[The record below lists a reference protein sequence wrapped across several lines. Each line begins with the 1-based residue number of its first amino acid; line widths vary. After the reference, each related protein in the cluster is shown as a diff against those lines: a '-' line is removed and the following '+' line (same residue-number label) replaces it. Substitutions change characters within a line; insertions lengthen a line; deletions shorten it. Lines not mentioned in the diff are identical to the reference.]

1 MTSAELVKR
10 IRRFCVKHSDPATV
24 KKYQRFFKE
33 GYDAYGLDV
42 KTYEAGI
49 KSLVDDGVT
58 LKLILDAAPE
68 LLKSGK
74 YEETSFVLSLVKR
87 SNEKYT
93 AKTFKEIE
101 RFFDYG
107 IINWAHADM
116 LAGDIVPSFILDNV
130 VPLAALES
138 WQGAENKFQRRVSA
152 VALIKILKT
161 TGNPKKLIKFI
172 EPLMT
177 DSARE
182 VHQGVGWFLREA
194 WVIDKAE
201 TERFLLKWKDTA
213 PRLIFQY
220 ATEKMTPAERQRFR
234 KIKSK

>member
-1 MTSAELVKR
+1 MTPADLIKK
-10 IRRFCVKHSDPATV
+10 IRAYCKAHGNPANV

-42 KTYEAGI
+42 ATYEAGI
-49 KSLVDDGVT
+49 KSLTDAGVT
-58 LKLILDAAPE
+58 LKTVLEAAPD

-74 YEETSFVLSLVKR
+74 YEETSFVLSLIKR

-93 AKTFKEIE
+93 SKTFKEIE

-107 IINWAHADM
+107 IVNWAHADM
-116 LAGDIVPSFILDNV
+116 LAGDIVPQFILDKI
-130 VPLAALES
+130 VPLEALEP
-138 WQGAENKFQRRVSA
+138 WQKGENKFQRRVSA
-152 VALIKILKT
+152 VSLIKLMKQS
-161 TGNPKKLIKFI
+161 GNVKPHINFV

-194 WVIDKAE
+194 WVIDRDN
-201 TERFLLKWKDTA
+201 TEKFLLKWKDTA

-234 KIKSK
+234 RSKS

>member
-1 MTSAELVKR
+1 MTSTDLIKN
-10 IRRFCVKHSDPATV
+10 IRLYCKAHGNPANV

-42 KTYEAGI
+42 ATYEVGI
-49 KSLVDDGVT
+49 KSLMDDGIS
-58 LKLILDAAPE
+58 LKTVLEAAPD

-87 SNEKYT
+87 SSEKYT
-93 AKTFKEIE
+93 AKTFKAIE

-116 LAGDIVPSFILDNV
+116 LAGDIVPHFILDKTIS
-130 VPLAALES
+130 LEALRP
-138 WQGAENKFQRRVSA
+138 WQKAENKFQRRVSA
-152 VALIKILKT
+152 VSLIKLMKQA
-161 TGNPKKLIKFI
+161 GNVKPYIIFV

-194 WVIDKAE
+194 WIIDKDN
-201 TERFLLKWKDTA
+201 TEKFLLKWKDTA

-234 KIKSK
+234 KAKS

>member
-1 MTSAELVKR
+1 MTSSELVKK
-10 IRRFCVKHSDPATV
+10 IRQYCKAHADAATV

-33 GYDAYGLDV
+33 GYNAYGLNV
-42 KTYEAGI
+42 ATYEAGL
-49 KSLVDDGVT
+49 KALVDDGVT
-58 LKLILDAAPE
+58 LKLILEAAPE

-74 YEETSFVLSLVKR
+74 YEETSFVLSIIKR
-87 SNEKYT
+87 LNSDYS
-93 AKTFKEIE
+93 AMTFKEIE
-101 RFFDYG
+101 KLFKIG

-116 LAGDIVPSFILDNV
+116 LAGDIVPAFILGNLV
-130 VPLAALES
+130 QLTALES
-138 WQGAENKFQRRVSA
+138 WQNAENKFQRRVSA
-152 VALIKILKT
+152 VTLIKVMKQ
-161 TGNPKKLIKFI
+161 TGNIKKLIKFV

-177 DSARE
+177 DTARE

-194 WVIDKAE
+194 WVIDKTE

-234 KIKSK
+234 KTKG